1 MHAHGPVVVGVDG
14 SASGAEAVCWAARE
28 AARRRARLRLVS
40 ALVLPEPNHIGNPG
54 LGTSY
59 KSTMTEAAEQVLA
72 DAVALARDTEPG
84 VDMESELRT
93 GFAVP
98 VLLAESQEAG
108 LVVVGSR
115 GLGGFSGLLV
125 GSVAVALAARGTS
138 PVVVVRGDA
147 EEGAADDV
155 RPVVVGVDG
164 SPISEEALAL
174 AFEEAALHGAPLLA
188 LHTWQD
194 DVVELSIAPLVDW
207 NAVEAEEHVLLA
219 ERLAGWAEK
228 YPDVEVRR
236 RVVRDRPAAELV
248 ELSRGARLVVV
259 GSRGRGGVRGLLLGS
274 VGHALI
280 HHSSCPVLIARP
292 S

>member
-1 MHAHGPVVVGVDG
+1 MQAHGPVVVGVDG
-14 SASGAEAVCWAARE
+14 SGSAAGAVVWAVQE
-28 AARRRARLRLVS
+28 AARRRVRLRLVS

-59 KSTMTEAAEQVLA
+59 KRTMTEAAERILL
-72 DAVALARDTEPG
+72 DAVALARATEAG
-84 VDMESELRT
+84 VDLESELRT

-98 VLLAESQEAG
+98 VLLAESAEAG

-115 GLGGFSGLLV
+115 GLGGFTGLLV

-138 PVVVVRGDA
+138 PVAVVRGDV
-147 EEGAADDV
+147 EEAAADT

-164 SPISEEALAL
+164 SPVSEAALAL
-174 AFEEAALHGAPLLA
+174 AFEEAALLDVPLLA
-188 LHTWQD
+188 VHTWQD
-194 DVVELSIAPLVDW
+194 EIVPLSVAPLVDW
-207 NAVEAEEHVLLA
+207 TAVEAEEHALLA

-248 ELSRGARLVVV
+248 DLSRTARLVVV
-259 GSRGRGGVRGLLLGS
+259 GSRGRGGLRGLMLGS

-280 HHSSCPVLIARP
+280 HHAHCPVLIARAA
-292 S
+292 

>member
-1 MHAHGPVVVGVDG
+1 MQAHGPVVVGVDG
-14 SASGAEAVCWAARE
+14 SASGSEAVCWAARE
-28 AARRRARLRLVS
+28 AVRRRVGLRLVS
-40 ALVLPEPNHIGNPG
+40 ALVLPEPNHLGNPG

-59 KSTMTEAAEQVLA
+59 KRTMTEAAEQVLA
-72 DAVALARDTEPG
+72 DAVALARSVEPG
-84 VDMESELRT
+84 LEMESELRS
-93 GFAVP
+93 GFAIP
-98 VLLAESQEAG
+98 VLLAESDRAG

-115 GLGGFSGLLV
+115 GLGGFTGLLV
-125 GSVAVALAARGTS
+125 GSVAIALVARGAS

-147 EEGAADDV
+147 EEGADDT

-164 SPISEEALAL
+164 SPVSEEALAL
-174 AFEEAALHGAPLLA
+174 AFEEAALHRAPLLA

-194 DVVELSIAPLVDW
+194 VVELGIAALVDW
-207 NAVEAEEHVLLA
+207 NGVEAEEHALLA

-248 ELSRGARLVVV
+248 DLSRSARLVVV

-274 VGHALI
+274 VSHALV
-280 HHSSCPVLIARP
+280 HHAQCPVLVARP

>member
-1 MHAHGPVVVGVDG
+1 MQAHGSVVVGVDG
-14 SASGAEAVCWAARE
+14 SASGSEAVCWAARE
-28 AARRRARLRLVS
+28 AARRRVGLRLVS
-40 ALVLPEPNHIGNPG
+40 ALVLPEPNHLGNPG

-59 KSTMTEAAEQVLA
+59 KRTMTEAAEQVLA
-72 DAVALARDTEPG
+72 DAVALARGVEPG
-84 VDMESELRT
+84 LEMHSELRS
-93 GFAVP
+93 GFAIP
-98 VLLAESQEAG
+98 VLLAESDRAG

-115 GLGGFSGLLV
+115 GLGGFTGLLV
-125 GSVAVALAARGTS
+125 GSVAIALAARGAS

-147 EEGAADDV
+147 EEGPDDV

-164 SPISEEALAL
+164 SPVSEEALAL
-174 AFEEAALHGAPLLA
+174 AFEEAALHRAPLLA

-194 DVVELSIAPLVDW
+194 DVVELGIAPLVDW
-207 NAVEAEEHVLLA
+207 NGVEAEEHALLA

-248 ELSRGARLVVV
+248 DLSRSARLVVV
-259 GSRGRGGVRGLLLGS
+259 GSRGRGGVRGLVLGS
-274 VGHALI
+274 VSHALV
-280 HHSSCPVLIARP
+280 HHAQCPVLVARP